1 MGQRRDAAVAVAEFA
16 LAVERRASRQPA
28 SGTLVAT
35 IGQLEVPQGSI
46 NVVPGRCRFSLD
58 VRASDDGSRDACVA
72 ELLNELSKV
81 CERRGLQFRCEETMR
96 AAAAPSSPSW
106 QARWEGAVRALGLP
120 VFHLP
125 SGAGHDA
132 MKMHELLPQAMLFV
146 RGQNAGISH
155 NPLESVTHHDADLA
169 VRAFSNLLVQLAEE
183 SRAHLPARTAD
194 SQEGQP

>member
-16 LAVERRASRQPA
+16 LAVEHRARQQPA
-28 SGTLVAT
+28 TGTLVAT
-35 IGQLEVPQGSI
+35 VGQLEVPQGSV

-58 VRASDDGSRDACVA
+58 VRASDDATRDACVA
-72 ELLNELSKV
+72 DLMGELSAI
-81 CERRGLQFRCEETMR
+81 CQRRSLQFSCEETMR
-96 AAAAPSSPSW
+96 AAAAPSSPAW
-106 QARWEGAVRALGLP
+106 QARWERAVASLGLP

-132 MKMHELLPQAMLFV
+132 MKMHALLPQAMLFV

-169 VRAFSNLLVQLAEE
+169 VRAFSILLLQLAAE
-183 SRAHLPARTAD
+183 SQAGRPGHAAPARKDT
-194 SQEGQP
+194 P